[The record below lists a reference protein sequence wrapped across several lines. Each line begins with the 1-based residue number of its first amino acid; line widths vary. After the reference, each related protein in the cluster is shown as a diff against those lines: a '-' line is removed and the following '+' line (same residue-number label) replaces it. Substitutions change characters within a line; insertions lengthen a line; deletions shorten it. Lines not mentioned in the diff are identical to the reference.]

1 MKFISIDIKNKYC
14 KGIYLFTNLDSITD
28 AKQVKPADYYKFE
41 IRTRVKGK
49 LAKRIVEV
57 RNKSFIKALEY
68 VSTLKD
74 EFRDD
79 IEQYGTIRNKKK
91 IELISLSPDK
101 KTFLELAKEYI
112 DYKTPNWKASTIT
125 NNKNALLIRSTALH
139 NKFIEDVTLQDI
151 QTFVNKMSINFKP
164 NTVNGAIGSLRSFLT
179 YNDSKISW
187 KKLKRPTAEKI
198 HYNFELEDTKK
209 IIAGMR
215 DYSKMI
221 VNGEV
226 YYQYLE
232 IKNVF
237 LFLLNGR
244 RISEVLSLTFDR
256 VTNSTYTVTA
266 DRSKIN
272 RTLTFDLTSE
282 LKEVI
287 VQQRNISKD
296 NKLFHFAQN
305 TIRRH
310 FYSLLKALNYPRIR
324 IHDIRHMI
332 ASTLLQNG
340 TVIADISVMLGHQ
353 SVQTTERIY
362 STTAKEQATR
372 AVQALDALV
381 KPNNDTEMQ
390 NKLNK
395 LKILLPEKSDEE
407 LMALLEIFLKNFV

>member
-1 MKFISIDIKNKYC
+1 MKFVSIDIKNKYC

-151 QTFVNKMSINFKP
+151 QAFVNKMSINFKP
-164 NTVNGAIGSLRSFLT
+164 NTINGAIGSLRSFLT

-209 IIAGMR
+209 IIAAMR

-287 VQQRNISKD
+287 EQQRNISKD

-381 KPNNDTEMQ
+381 KPKNDTEIQ

-395 LKILLPEKSDEE
+395 LRILLPEKSDEE
-407 LMALLEIFLKNFV
+407 LMALLEIF

>member
-1 MKFISIDIKNKYC
+1 MKFVSVDIKNKYC

-28 AKQVKPADYYKFE
+28 AKQVKPTDYYKFE

-49 LAKRIVEV
+49 LAKKIIEV
-57 RNKSFIKALEY
+57 KNKSFVKALEY
-68 VSTLKD
+68 VSSLKD

-91 IELISLSPDK
+91 IELISLSPEK

-112 DYKTPNWKASTIT
+112 EYKTPNWKASTIT
-125 NNKNALLIRSTALH
+125 NNKNALLIRATVLH
-139 NKFIEDVTLQDI
+139 NKFIEDITLQDI
-151 QTFVNKMSINFKP
+151 QVFVNKMSISFKP
-164 NTVNGAIGSLRSFLT
+164 NTINGAIGSLRSFLT

-187 KKLKRPTAEKI
+187 KKLKTPAAEKI
-198 HYNFELEDTKK
+198 HYTFELEDTKK
-209 IIAGMR
+209 IIAAMR

-221 VNGEV
+221 VNGEI
-226 YYQYLE
+226 YYQHLE

-256 VTNSTYTVTA
+256 VTSSTYTVTA

-272 RTLTFDLTSE
+272 RTLTFDLTPE
-282 LKEVI
+282 LKQVI
-287 VQQRNISKD
+287 EEQRNISKD

-305 TIRRH
+305 TVRRH

-372 AVQALDALV
+372 AVQALDVLV
-381 KPNNDTEMQ
+381 KSNNETEMQ

-395 LKILLPEKSDEE
+395 LKILLPEKTDEE
-407 LMALLEIFLKNFV
+407 LMALLEIF

>member
-1 MKFISIDIKNKYC
+1 MKFVSIDIKNKYC

-41 IRTRVKGK
+41 IRTRVNGK
-49 LAKRIVEV
+49 LAKKIIEV
-57 RNKSFIKALEY
+57 KNKSFVKALEY
-68 VSTLKD
+68 VSSLKD

-91 IELISLSPDK
+91 TELISLSPNK

-125 NNKNALLIRSTALH
+125 NNKNALLIRAATLH
-139 NKFIEDVTLQDI
+139 HKFIEDVTLQDI
-151 QTFVNKMSINFKP
+151 QAFINKMSIGFQP
-164 NTVNGAIGSLRSFLT
+164 NTINGAIGSLRSFLT

-187 KKLKRPTAEKI
+187 KKLKKPTAEKI

-209 IIAGMR
+209 IIATMR

-226 YYQYLE
+226 YYQHLE

-256 VTNSTYTVTA
+256 VTSSTYTVTA

-282 LKEVI
+282 LKQVI
-287 VQQRNISKD
+287 EEQRNISKD

-340 TVIADISVMLGHQ
+340 TAIADISVMLGHQ

-362 STTAKEQATR
+362 STTSKEQATR
-372 AVQALDALV
+372 AVQALDTLIMS
-381 KPNNDTEMQ
+381 NDDIEKQ

-395 LKILLPEKSDEE
+395 LRILLPEKTDKE
-407 LMALLEIFLKNFV
+407 LIALLEIL